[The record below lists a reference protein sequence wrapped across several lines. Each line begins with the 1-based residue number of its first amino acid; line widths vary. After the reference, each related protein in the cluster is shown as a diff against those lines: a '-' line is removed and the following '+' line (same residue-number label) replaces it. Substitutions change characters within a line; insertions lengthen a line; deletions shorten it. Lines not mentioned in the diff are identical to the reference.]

1 MLYNNTILQDIRLFF
16 SYNSSIIHFLL
27 CLNVILAKQHTEDYN
42 NRKEFTK
49 LISYIKGKIMIK
61 KWWHD
66 KVAYQIYPKS
76 FLDTNGDGIG
86 DLRGIISKLDYLKKL
101 GIDIIWL
108 SPIYKSPFVDQGY
121 DISDYYAIA
130 EEFGTMEEFD
140 ELLSEAKKRDMYIIM
155 DLVINHCSDQ
165 HEWFQKA
172 LADPDGEYADYFYF
186 RKGRNGNPPSNLRS
200 YFGGSCWEPVPGTD
214 KYYLHMF
221 AKEQPDLNWENPL
234 LREKLYEMINW
245 WLEKGLAGF
254 RIDAIINIKKDLD
267 FPDFKPDGPDGLAGC
282 WKMVDEVDGVGELLE
297 DLKKHTFQKYEAF
310 TVGEVFNMKEGELD
324 AFIGENGHFSTIF
337 DFSAHILSE
346 GEHGWYDAPPVDF
359 KEWRKAITD
368 SQLRVQKC
376 GLEANIIE
384 NHDEPRGVSRF
395 LPDYAQNPTGAKML
409 GTISVLLR
417 GIPFIYQGQEI
428 GMQNAVWN
436 TVDEFNDIN
445 TIDQYHTARDAGL
458 TDKEAL
464 EACSRLSRDNART
477 PMQWNTQK
485 NAGFTTGTPW
495 LKVNDN
501 YTEINMETQDADPDS
516 VLNYYQKLIALRKSP
531 AYKEVFTYGEFMPV
545 YQNTC
550 SVMAY
555 YRKNEKQRIL
565 ITANFG
571 KEAVSLTLEYPVKQI
586 LLSNMASAVHSLP
599 ANDIITLNS
608 CEVLVFEL
616 ETL

>member
-310 TVGEVFNMKEGELD
+310 TVGEVFNMKEDELD

-436 TVDEFNDIN
+436 TVDEYNDIN

-477 PMQWNTQK
+477 PMQWNAEK

-501 YTEINMETQDADPDS
+501 YTEINMETQDTDPDS
-516 VLNYYQKLIALRKSP
+516 VLNYYRKLIALRKSP
-531 AYKEVFTYGEFMPV
+531 AYKEVFAYGEFLPV
-545 YQNTC
+545 YQNTS

-555 YRKNEKQRIL
+555 YRKTENQRIL

>member
-1 MLYNNTILQDIRLFF
+1 
-16 SYNSSIIHFLL
+16 
-27 CLNVILAKQHTEDYN
+27 
-42 NRKEFTK
+42 
-49 LISYIKGKIMIK
+49 MIK

-172 LADPDGEYADYFYF
+172 LVDPDGEYADYFYF

-516 VLNYYQKLIALRKSP
+516 VLNYYRKLIALRKSP